1 MSARVGNTSFM
12 EMQNEETLGGRLAK
26 LPFGIMFMI
35 LLTGALSYYF
45 ERNPPAQRD
54 VAATEQAIKQQI
66 AEHEAEKKG
75 IPQAVPNSKSRWYLF
90 GGAALLMEGA
100 AGIVVFSVIKRRRTS
115 TRQRRSRL

>member
-1 MSARVGNTSFM
+1 MSTRVDGHFFM

-45 ERNPPAQRD
+45 ERNPPVQRD
-54 VAATEQAIKQQI
+54 LAATEQAIKQQI
-66 AEHEAEKKG
+66 AQHEAGKSG
-75 IPQAVPNSKSRWYLF
+75 VVAVVPTSKSRWYLF
-90 GGAALLMEGA
+90 GGAALVMEGA

-115 TRQRRSRL
+115 SRARRSRL

>member
-1 MSARVGNTSFM
+1 MSARVGNTFFM

-45 ERNPPAQRD
+45 EKNPPAQRD
-54 VAATEQAIKQQI
+54 IASTEQVIKQQI
-66 AEHEAEKKG
+66 AQHEAGKQG
-75 IPQAVPNSKSRWYLF
+75 ATAVASVSKSRWYLF

-115 TRQRRSRL
+115 TRTRRSRL

>member
-75 IPQAVPNSKSRWYLF
+75 VPAAVPNSKNRWYLF